1 MMDTTKTAQSF
12 LNQLVS
18 ESGKMTY
25 ETLSIL
31 LDQLENKNDPG
42 PEEMRLVEQIYNFM
56 EHLKRIENN
65 IRSYVKNSS
74 EEPLGSK
81 LSNLYDE
88 LDNRNV
94 W

>member
-1 MMDTTKTAQSF
+1 MDTTKTAQSF

>member
-1 MMDTTKTAQSF
+1 MDTTKTARSF
-12 LNQLVS
+12 LDQLVS

-31 LDQLENKNDPG
+31 LDQLENKNDPE

-56 EHLKRIENN
+56 EQLKRIENN
-65 IRSYVKNSS
+65 VRSYVKNTS
-74 EEPLGSK
+74 EEPLGTK

-88 LDNRNV
+88 LDNRHV

>member
-1 MMDTTKTAQSF
+1 MDTTKTARSF
-12 LNQLVS
+12 LDQLVS

-25 ETLSIL
+25 GTLSIL
-31 LDQLENKNDPG
+31 LDQLENKNDPE

-56 EHLKRIENN
+56 EQLKRIENN
-65 IRSYVKNSS
+65 VRSYVKNTS
-74 EEPLGSK
+74 EEPLGTK

-88 LDNRNV
+88 LDNRHV